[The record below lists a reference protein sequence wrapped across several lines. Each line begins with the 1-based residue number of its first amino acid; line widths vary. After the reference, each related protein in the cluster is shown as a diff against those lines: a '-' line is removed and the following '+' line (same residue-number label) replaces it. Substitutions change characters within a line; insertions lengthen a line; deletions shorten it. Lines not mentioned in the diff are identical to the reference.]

1 MKQNPKRQLIE
12 LLEGLGMDPW
22 EAMKQ
27 PASYSRIVGENFMH
41 LAQIGNDYA
50 DKLMAEA
57 KQKENKCLPD
67 Q

>member
-27 PASYSRIVGENFMH
+27 PVSFFRIVGENFRD

-50 DKLMAEA
+50 DKIMAEA
-57 KQKENKCLPD
+57 KQKEG